1 MKRITTVAPF
11 ALLILGVACQDSPIN
26 SNNIATQTS
35 TLTISSA
42 VLYPTRS
49 LYDAPPTYNIEIY
62 RGDVLYEDL
71 GYSDIG
77 DFVVDLP
84 QGIEFSVVAWAD
96 YDALPESR
104 ATSFI
109 VTGHFDSQ
117 NLNSVVLN
125 EEAYSVNSTSK
136 DGFCGSQ
143 VVNLADNESIAMT
156 LTRPMASINIYT
168 SDMEYLT
175 REEFRPAHVKVVYR
189 NLRKSYDALSGIVLG
204 DADTLETA
212 LTEVVNDNGYL
223 LSDFVFVPSDGA
235 VLNFD
240 AYFYNSDGEEIS
252 SYNFTNI
259 SCKPNYKTNIYG
271 NFFTTGITVNITVDD
286 TWNYGDF

>member
-1 MKRITTVAPF
+1 MKTITAAAPF
-11 ALLILGVACQDSPIN
+11 ALLILGVACQDSPAN
-26 SNNIATQTS
+26 SNDITTQTS

-49 LYDAPPTYNIEIY
+49 IFDTPPTYNIEIY

-71 GYSDIG
+71 GYSEVG

-84 QGIEFSVVAWAD
+84 QGMEFSVVAWAD
-96 YDALPESR
+96 YDDLPESR
-104 ATSFI
+104 ATSYI

-125 EEAYSVNSTSK
+125 ESEYSVNSTSK

-143 VVNLADNESIAMT
+143 VVNLAENESIAMT

-175 REEFRPAHVKVVYR
+175 REEFRPTHVKVVYR
-189 NLRKSYDALSGIVLG
+189 NLRKSYDALHGTVLG
-204 DADTLETA
+204 DTDTLQTA

-286 TWNYGDF
+286 TWN